1 MTAAEDPFCRFF
13 WIFFCKPWNLRCLLV
28 TLFVCLVRCCCSEWN
43 AEHMPAKVVLI
54 ILSDT
59 SSPANERR
67 SNDRARH
74 CMAWLGVASEKHM
87 HITTHKN
94 VLPNWLNIRTEC
106 SVSVAIFAHRKIYV
120 RKKREYALTLEEGER
135 ARECIASN
143 RKERTNEKND
153 FRYES
158 LSLIKL
164 MRGIIIGA
172 KTVLCCEYCS
182 LIILCCSHCDANEN
196 ICKYFMCEPL
206 HTIHIGPKLPLFR
219 MWSWRYNLWRGLRAI
234 IFVLVFK

>member
-1 MTAAEDPFCRFF
+1 MTGHGTAWHDLAWR
-13 WIFFCKPWNLRCLLV
+13 LRNIC
-28 TLFVCLVRCCCSEWN
+28 TLPRIKMCSQTDWTYAPN
-43 AEHMPAKVVLI
+43 AQF
-54 ILSDT
+54 
-59 SSPANERR
+59 R
-67 SNDRARH
+67 SQFLH
-74 CMAWLGVASEKHM
+74 IEKFM
-87 HITTHKN
+87 F
-94 VLPNWLNIRTEC
+94 E
-106 SVSVAIFAHRKIYV
+106 
-120 RKKREYALTLEEGER
+120 KKREYALTLEEGER

-172 KTVLCCEYCS
+172 KTMLCCEYCS

-219 MWSWRYNLWRGLRAI
+219 MWSWRYNLWRVLRAI